1 MDSILDSNDQ
11 REIGYDEEKLH
22 ADILTQHNMECRYYE
37 YFSQPSNP
45 LPQPKIY
52 FIQEMSNSH
61 QGIIFMEDLSKNT
74 KTIDIFTPLTNGQ
87 IKNMLQHIM
96 NFYSFILQ
104 QTEMP
109 WQSKFPK
116 SALEEFEMNRAQ
128 CCLICIGRSK
138 CTEITI
144 LPST

>member
-52 FIQEMSNSH
+52 FVQEMSNSH

-74 KTIDIFTPLTNGQ
+74 KTINIFTPLTNGQ
-87 IKNMLQHIM
+87 VHIEL
-96 NFYSFILQ
+96 I
-104 QTEMP
+104 
-109 WQSKFPK
+109 
-116 SALEEFEMNRAQ
+116 EFNPFMGGQGEPPP
-128 CCLICIGRSK
+128 L
-138 CTEITI
+138 T
-144 LPST
+144 PS